1 MYKVAFVLLTLVCC
15 LNAFTV
21 SRQDQKL
28 CGDELPAT
36 VSLLCT
42 GQFNTNAAF
51 TEARFGR
58 ELAER
63 CCTSPCDT
71 NTLLSFCQ
79 HLAKDN

>member
-1 MYKVAFVLLTLVCC
+1 MYKVALVLFSLVCC

-21 SRQDQKL
+21 NRQDQKL

-42 GQFNTNAAF
+42 GQFNSNAAF

-63 CCTSPCDT
+63 CCTSPCNT
-71 NTLLSFCQ
+71 QTLLSFCQ
-79 HLAKDN
+79 HLAQDN

>member
-1 MYKVAFVLLTLVCC
+1 MYKVVIFLLALACS

-36 VSLLCT
+36 VSLLCR
-42 GQFNTNAAF
+42 GQFDTNAAF

-63 CCTSPCDT
+63 CCSSPCDT
-71 NTLLSFCQ
+71 QTLLSFCQ
-79 HLAKDN
+79 YLAKDN